1 MPTGKEQDYVLGIR
15 NEDGI
20 FEPIGKAINHP
31 DISSPEMVETS
42 ELPDFHKGFEIGC
55 SFEPPKTY
63 RELKKFI
70 KAVQPC
76 LNYVIWWEKTYG
88 CNNWRKMHGL
98 PMMRRWKR
106 RK

>member
-1 MPTGKEQDYVLGIR
+1 MPTGKEKDYVLGIR
-15 NEDGI
+15 NDDGT
-20 FEPIGKAINHP
+20 FEPIYGIINYP

-42 ELPDFHKGFEIGC
+42 ELPDFQKEWEIGG
-55 SFEPPKTY
+55 SFETPKTY

-70 KAVQPC
+70 EVVQPS

-88 CNNWRKMHGL
+88 CNNWRRMHGL